1 MRWVKLGN
9 ENTTSFHTR
18 ATITYKHNCIKM
30 LQNETKVD
38 IIDHEG
44 KASILWNAFKDR
56 MGQSENI
63 EILFNLQDQF

>member
-1 MRWVKLGN
+1 
-9 ENTTSFHTR
+9 
-18 ATITYKHNCIKM
+18 M

-63 EILFNLQDQF
+63 EILFNL

>member
-1 MRWVKLGN
+1 
-9 ENTTSFHTR
+9 
-18 ATITYKHNCIKM
+18 M

-44 KASILWNAFKDR
+44 KASILWNAFKHR